1 MNILDQVGKKVTLL
15 HLRYNALNYTKETEV
30 IMAVKAPKGEMMLF
44 GPHKHMDDKCK
55 AIKRFMEEHK
65 DD

>member
-1 MNILDQVGKKVTLL
+1 MNILDQVGK
-15 HLRYNALNYTKETEV
+15 EI
-30 IMAVKAPKGEMMLF
+30 IMAIKTPKGEMVLF
-44 GPHKHMDDKCK
+44 GPHKHMDDKCE